1 MSKKPKTTT
10 RKPNA
15 KTRAWYDA
23 HPPVVVP
30 TPHVCSSLASADFEV
45 TTSSRTQAPKKP
57 VKPTRIKK
65 PRPLWGFSVL
75 NENFEEGPCVLKS
88 DWLCLHG
95 PDNIRELAA
104 WLTHAA
110 SWIEQ
115 EARRGKK

>member
-30 TPHVCSSLASADFEV
+30 TPHVCSSVGYSHGLEIV
-45 TTSSRTQAPKKP
+45 TSSRTQAPAKP
-57 VKPTRIKK
+57 VKPTRVRR
-65 PRPLWGFSVL
+65 PRNSTFMQVCRGAIMVTDVGVMDSS
-75 NENFEEGPCVLKS
+75 EARK
-88 DWLCLHG
+88 H
-95 PDNIRELAA
+95 AA

-110 SWIEQ
+110 AYLEQ